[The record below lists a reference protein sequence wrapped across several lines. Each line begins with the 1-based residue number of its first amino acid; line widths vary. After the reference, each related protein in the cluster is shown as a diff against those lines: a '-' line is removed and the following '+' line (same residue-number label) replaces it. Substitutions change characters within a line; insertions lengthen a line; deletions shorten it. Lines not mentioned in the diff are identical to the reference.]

1 MTKLNE
7 LRAEAR
13 AVIAGCDG
21 SDIEGVTAKLAAI
34 GYAIEAALEEIA

>member
-1 MTKLNE
+1 MTKLNK

-21 SDIEGVTAKLAAI
+21 TDIDGTVAKLAAI
-34 GYAIEAALEEIA
+34 GYALEYALETIS